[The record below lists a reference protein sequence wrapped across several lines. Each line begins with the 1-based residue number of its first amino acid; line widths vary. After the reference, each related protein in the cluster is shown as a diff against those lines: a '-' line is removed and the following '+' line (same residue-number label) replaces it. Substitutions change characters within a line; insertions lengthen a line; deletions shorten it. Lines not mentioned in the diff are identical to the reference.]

1 MIRAMK
7 TSFRNFLSDER
18 GNPTM
23 EFVLT
28 FPVIIVIFCAAF
40 ESSFYMIKSVSLERS
55 LDLVIRDLRLG
66 SLGAISHNQLK
77 AEICGRA
84 AVLGSTTECVKS
96 LRIELQ
102 PVDTATFLM
111 PNTPTTCVDRRQNI
125 DPAIEPSTDQ
135 YALGDGNQIMLMR
148 VCLQSD
154 PMFKSTVFGA
164 QMNRTSA
171 DGYYSLISTST
182 FVNEPRT

>member
-1 MIRAMK
+1 MIQVIK
-7 TSFRNFLSDER
+7 TSVCSFLANED

-28 FPVIIVIFCAAF
+28 FPVVIVIFCAAF

-55 LDLVIRDLRLG
+55 LDLVVRDLRLG
-66 SLGAISHNQLK
+66 SLGSISHNQLK
-77 AEICGRA
+77 TEICSRA

-102 PVDTATFLM
+102 PIDTATFRM
-111 PNTPTTCVDRRQNI
+111 PDTPTTCVDKNQNI
-125 DPAIEPSTDQ
+125 DPAIEPSPSQ

-148 VCLQSD
+148 VCLQSE
-154 PMFKSTVFGA
+154 PMFPTTVFGA
-164 QMNRTSA
+164 RMNRTSA
-171 DGYYSLISTST
+171 DGNYSLISTST

>member
-1 MIRAMK
+1 MIGAMAASLR
-7 TSFRNFLSDER
+7 SFLADEG

-28 FPVIIVIFCAAF
+28 FPVIIVIFCAGF

-55 LDLVIRDLRLG
+55 LDLVVRDLRLG
-66 SLGAISHNQLK
+66 NLGSISHNQLK

-102 PVDTATFLM
+102 PIDTTSFAM
-111 PNTPTTCVDRRQNI
+111 PNTPTTCVDKSQPI
-125 DPAIEPSTDQ
+125 DPAIEPSSTQ
-135 YALGDGNQIMLMR
+135 YTLGDGNQIMLMR
-148 VCLQSD
+148 VCLQSE
-154 PMFKSTVFGA
+154 PMFPTTVFGA
-164 QMNRTSA
+164 RMNRTSA
-171 DGYYSLISTST
+171 DGNYSLITTST

>member
-1 MIRAMK
+1 MIRLPQ
-7 TSFRNFLSDER
+7 SFRRFLSNED

-28 FPVIIVIFCAAF
+28 FPVVIVIFCAAF

-66 SLGAISHNQLK
+66 TLGSISHNQLK
-77 AEICGRA
+77 AQICSRA
-84 AVLGSTTECVKS
+84 AVLGEPADCVERM
-96 LRIELQ
+96 RIELQ
-102 PVDTATFLM
+102 PIDTASFAM
-111 PNTPTTCVDRRQNI
+111 PTVPNACVDRRQPI
-125 DPAIEPSTDQ
+125 DPAVEPSTDE

-148 VCLQSD
+148 VCFQSE
-154 PMFKSTVFGA
+154 PMFRTTVFGA
-164 QMNRTSA
+164 RMNRTGA
-171 DGYYSLISTST
+171 DGNYSLISTST

>member
-1 MIRAMK
+1 MISAMA
-7 TSFRNFLSDER
+7 TSFRSFLADES

-28 FPVIIVIFCAAF
+28 FPVTIVIFCLGF

-55 LDLVIRDLRLG
+55 LDLVVRDLRLG
-66 SLGAISHNQLK
+66 SLGSISHNQLK

-84 AVLGSTTECVKS
+84 AVLGSLTECVRS
-96 LRIELQ
+96 LQIELQ
-102 PVDTATFLM
+102 PVSTASFSM
-111 PNTPTTCVDRRQNI
+111 PTTPTTCVDKSQPI

-135 YALGDGNQIMLMR
+135 FTLGDSNQIMLMR
-148 VCLQSD
+148 VCMQSE
-154 PMFKSTVFGA
+154 PMFATTVFFA
-164 QMNRTSA
+164 RMNRTSA
-171 DGYYSLISTST
+171 DGNYSLVSTST